1 MRAQSSDQVAM
12 LQKDIR
18 AKNNEVVN
26 LTATLQKLTKE
37 SAELK
42 AKLDG
47 TLKESTLMAK
57 ELNQLQELR
66 RKAEVSSYVSLCV
79 PFGLVILW

>member
-1 MRAQSSDQVAM
+1 MGVRAQSSDQVAM

-57 ELNQLQELR
+57 EINQLQEWR
-66 RKAEVSSYVSLCV
+66 RKAEVSSYVYL
-79 PFGLVILW
+79 LV

>member
-1 MRAQSSDQVAM
+1 MGVRAQSSDQVAM

-57 ELNQLQELR
+57 EINQLQEWR
-66 RKAEVSSYVSLCV
+66 RKAEVSSYV
-79 PFGLVILW
+79 

>member
-1 MRAQSSDQVAM
+1 M

-57 ELNQLQELR
+57 EINQLQEWR
-66 RKAEVSSYVSLCV
+66 RKAEVSSYVYL
-79 PFGLVILW
+79 LV